1 MPADISGVLQAVV
14 TKTASFNST
23 GYNIPTGTPKR
34 GLIARFAWPTFISGG
49 TAGALFTPSIEQ
61 SDDNTTFVA
70 CASGLAITGGTAAI
84 TTQAPGFIHFFSKKA
99 YVRAVLTITNTVTA
113 TPSIVYQ
120 ADLMSA
126 DQ

>member
-1 MPADISGVLQAVV
+1 MPSDISGVLQSTV

-34 GLIARFAWPTFISGG
+34 GLIARFVIASHISAA
-49 TAGALFTPSIEQ
+49 TAGATFTPSIEQ

-70 CASGLAITGGTAAI
+70 CASGLAVTGGTAAV
-84 TTQAPGFIHFFSKKA
+84 TTQVPVFVHFFTKKA
-99 YVRAVLTITNTVTA
+99 YCRSVMTITATG
-113 TPSIVYQ
+113 TPSIIYS
-120 ADLMSA
+120 ADLVSA